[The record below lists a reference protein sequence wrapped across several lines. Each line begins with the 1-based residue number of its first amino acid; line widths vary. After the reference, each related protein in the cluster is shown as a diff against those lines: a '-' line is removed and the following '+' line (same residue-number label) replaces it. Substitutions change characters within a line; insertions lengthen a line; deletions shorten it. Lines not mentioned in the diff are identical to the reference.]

1 MTPKEFYSSNSI
13 CSLPWV
19 GVYVNPDG
27 AIKNCA
33 ISKTT
38 LGNLHTKPL
47 EQILTGVTNTLIKK
61 DMLANIQNS
70 RCDACYNIENR
81 AHVDSKNYS
90 NRSWHKKYGV
100 KDVDMSIYDDPSSFD
115 LKVLDL
121 RWNNTCN
128 LACVYCGPDLSSK
141 WANELNDK
149 SYVIDHDVLTQSKQ
163 YIFNNLSQ
171 ISHVYLAGGE
181 PLLIKENLELL
192 NLLYEQ
198 NPLVEIR
205 INTNLLAT
213 HSEIFKK
220 LILFKNIKW
229 TVSVD
234 SMADEFA
241 YMRYPGNWNKFYEN
255 LIDIKNQNFDIN
267 FNMVWCILNSES
279 IFHCI
284 DMLQDLGFHDNSFIV
299 QCLEGPLPL
308 DIRHLSIDCIKKL
321 KLIIKQRISKSNPNY
336 WLHKSLTSMYNYID
350 TPWNNADISLTFE
363 FLKTLDQRRGL
374 NSQLV
379 FPDLYNI

>member
-1 MTPKEFYSSNSI
+1 MTPKEFYLSNSI

-19 GVYVNPDG
+19 RVYVNPDG

-38 LGNLHTKPL
+38 LGNLHTEPL
-47 EQILTGVTNTLIKK
+47 EQILTGPTNTLIKK
-61 DMLANIQNS
+61 DMSAGIQHT

-90 NRSWHKKYGV
+90 NRSWYKKYGI
-100 KDVDMSIYDDPSSFD
+100 KDVDMSIYDDPLNFD

-149 SYVIDHDVLTQSKQ
+149 SYVIDHAVLAQSKQ
-163 YIFNNLSQ
+163 YIFDNLHK
-171 ISHVYLAGGE
+171 ITHVYLAGGE

-192 NLLYEQ
+192 TLLHEQ

-213 HSEIFKK
+213 NSEIFKK
-220 LILFKNIKW
+220 LVLFKNVKW

-255 LIDIKNQNFDIN
+255 LIDLKNQNFDIN
-267 FNMVWCILNSES
+267 FNMVWCVLNPES
-279 IFHCI
+279 IFNCI
-284 DMLQDLGFHDNSFIV
+284 DMLQNLGFHENTFII
-299 QCLEGPLPL
+299 QCLEGPVSL
-308 DIRHLSIDCIKKL
+308 DIRHLPTGHINKL
-321 KLIIKQRISKSNPNY
+321 KSIIKQRITKSDPDH
-336 WLHKSLTSMYNYID
+336 WLHKSLNSMYNYID
-350 TPWNNADISLTFE
+350 MPWADADISLTFE

-379 FPDLYNI
+379 FPNLYNI